1 MGICKASIFCI
12 LAILKE
18 NSDENHILE
27 MKDIIGKMR
36 ALYGI
41 SIDRRTVTSDLPQTN
56 AHQRLAGH
64 RRQKQI
70 MVPTDKKNHSVKGG
84 PNGKSHH

>member
-41 SIDRRTVTSDLPQTN
+41 SIDRRTVTSDLPKQMPISGS
-56 AHQRLAGH
+56 LAIGG
-64 RRQKQI
+64 
-70 MVPTDKKNHSVKGG
+70 KNK
-84 PNGKSHH
+84 